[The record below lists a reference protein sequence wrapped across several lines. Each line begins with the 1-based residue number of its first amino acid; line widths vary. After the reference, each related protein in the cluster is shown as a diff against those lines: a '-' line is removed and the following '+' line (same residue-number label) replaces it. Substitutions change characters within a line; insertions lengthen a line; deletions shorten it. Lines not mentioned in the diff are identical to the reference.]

1 MFDYYSCI
9 SLVLNFL
16 QLAWLGSQSIVDK
29 NTVNVAPLSNQSF
42 QLVHDS
48 HTIEQLRDI
57 FYRVNVIRQVDSESH
72 RAVGQYISDHFQSL
86 SWVIEWDNF
95 TMNTVIGQKTFRN
108 IIASLGPPELDFLV
122 LACHYDSKSIPGFY
136 GSVDSAMPCAI
147 MMKVAESITPLY
159 QSQRHHSYSLRMIFF
174 DGEEAFRD
182 WTDQDSLY
190 GSRHLATIW
199 NQPGSDGG
207 RELSKIKL
215 FVLLD
220 LIGFTGMTIPSY
232 PNGSKDMYDQLVTL
246 EQLFAKG
253 NLLHSHRTSGHRY
266 FRGTLAHR
274 IEDDHIPFLELGVPV
289 LHLIPTPFPRVWH
302 TVQDNAQNIDWNA
315 SLDFLRLMDAFV
327 RSCLHLDRGGSF

>member
-16 QLAWLGSQSIVDK
+16 QLAWLGSQSIMDK
-29 NTVNVAPLSNQSF
+29 NTVNVAPLSNQSL

-57 FYRVNVIRQVDSESH
+57 FHRVNVIRQVDSESH
-72 RAVGQYISDHFQSL
+72 RAVGQYISNHFQTL

-95 TMNTVIGQKTFRN
+95 TMNTVIGRKTFRN
-108 IIASLGPPELDFLV
+108 IIVSLGPPELDFLI

-147 MMKVAESITPLY
+147 MMMVAESITPLY
-159 QSQRHHSYSLRMIFF
+159 QSQLHHPYSLRMIFF

-190 GSRHLATIW
+190 GSRHLATVW
-199 NQPGSDGG
+199 NQPGSDGS

-220 LIGFTGMTIPSY
+220 LIGSTGMTIPSY
-232 PNGSKDMYDQLVTL
+232 PNGSRHMYDQLVTL
-246 EQLFAKG
+246 VF
-253 NLLHSHRTSGHRY
+253 SS
-266 FRGTLAHR
+266 TLNVDETVRATHFCVR
-274 IEDDHIPFLELGVPV
+274 VPE
-289 LHLIPTPFPRVWH
+289 
-302 TVQDNAQNIDWNA
+302 
-315 SLDFLRLMDAFV
+315 
-327 RSCLHLDRGGSF
+327 

>member
-9 SLVLNFL
+9 SLVFNFL
-16 QLAWLGSQSIVDK
+16 QLAWIGSQSVVDK
-29 NTVNVAPLSNQSF
+29 NTVNVAPLSNQSL

-72 RAVGQYISDHFQSL
+72 RAVGQYISNHFQSL
-86 SWVIEWDNF
+86 GWVIEWDSF
-95 TMNTVIGQKTFRN
+95 TMNTVIGRKTFRN
-108 IIASLGPPELDFLV
+108 IIVSLGPPELDFLI

-147 MMKVAESITPLY
+147 LMKVAESITPLY
-159 QSQRHHSYSLRMIFF
+159 QSQRNHPYSLRMIFF

-190 GSRHLATIW
+190 GSRHLAA
-199 NQPGSDGG
+199 
-207 RELSKIKL
+207 KL

-232 PNGSKDMYDQLVTL
+232 PNGTKDMYDHLVTL
-246 EQLFAKG
+246 EQRFARE
-253 NLLHSHRTSGHRY
+253 NLLHSYRTSGHQY
-266 FRGTLAHR
+266 FRGTLGHR
-274 IEDDHIPFLELGVPV
+274 VEDDHVPFFELGVPV
-289 LHLIPTPFPRVWH
+289 LHLIPTPFPWVWH
-302 TVQDNAQNIDWNA
+302 TVHDNAQNIDWNA
-315 SLDFLRLMDAFV
+315 SMDFLRLMDAFV
-327 RSCLHLDRGGSF
+327 RSCLHLDRDESF